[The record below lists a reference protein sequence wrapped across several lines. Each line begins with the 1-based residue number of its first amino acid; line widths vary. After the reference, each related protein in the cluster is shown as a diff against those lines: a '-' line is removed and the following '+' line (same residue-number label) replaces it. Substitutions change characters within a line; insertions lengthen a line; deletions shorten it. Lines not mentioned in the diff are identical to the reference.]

1 VSLRARLLIGL
12 VLLAAA
18 GLGVVAIVT
27 YEEQRGFLLGRVD
40 QQAQTA
46 VAPVSLRLGLHI
58 DAFPGGPHGD
68 AGRPSAFGH
77 HGAGDQGTD
86 RGPGPQPF
94 TIEPLGTY
102 GELLSASGR
111 VLQTAVFHY
120 DQSAPSPPAIPA
132 SYPKTSSS
140 DRDVQPFTVDSRA
153 GSGLRY
159 RVVAISVGGGRE
171 LIVAVPLGEVDQ
183 TLHRLIVV
191 ELLVVAGVI
200 GALVLLG
207 WIVIRIGLRPLER
220 IGRVASEI
228 AHGDL
233 SRRVAPAGPRTEV
246 GRLGMALNDMLAQI
260 EHAFADRQRGEER
273 LREFVADASHEL
285 RTPLASI
292 RGYSELARLGV
303 TSDVDELRRM
313 MARIEAESARM
324 GGLVE
329 DLLLLARLDEL
340 PEVRRIDVDL
350 RQLAEHAVQ
359 DARATAPERA
369 IELAADG
376 DEPAVVL
383 GDPNQLRQVLANLL
397 RNAIVHT
404 TAGTPIDVTLVTD
417 RGQVRIDV
425 RDYGDGLP
433 AGAGDRVFD
442 RFWRSEGGRSRTRGG
457 SGLGL
462 AIVKALVQAHHGE
475 VRAENAAGGG
485 ARFTVTLPLAAED
498 ALAASASSGDSQVAL
513 APSSAA

>member
-1 VSLRARLLIGL
+1 VSLRARLLVGL
-12 VLLAAA
+12 VVLAAA

-27 YEEQRGFLLGRVD
+27 YEEQRAFLFGRVD

-46 VAPVSLRLGLHI
+46 VAPVSLRLGLHTN
-58 DAFPGGPHGD
+58 AFPTGPHGT
-68 AGRPSAFGH
+68 GRPSGFAHQDAGH
-77 HGAGDQGTD
+77 QSTAQ
-86 RGPGPQPF
+86 GPGPQPF

-111 VLQTAVFHY
+111 VLRTAVFHY
-120 DQSAPSPPAIPA
+120 DQSAPSPPVLPS
-132 SYPKTSSS
+132 SYPKTSPS

-153 GSGLRY
+153 GAGLRY
-159 RVVAISVGGGRE
+159 RVVAISVGGGRV

-191 ELLVVAGVI
+191 ELLVAAGVI

-313 MARIEAESARM
+313 MGRIEAESARM

-340 PEVRRIDVDL
+340 PEVRRIDVEL

-369 IELAADG
+369 IELAADA
-376 DEPAVVL
+376 DNDVVVR

-404 TAGTPIDVTLVTD
+404 PAGTPIDVTLVAG
-417 RGQVRIDV
+417 RGHACIEV
-425 RDYGDGLP
+425 RDHGDGLP
-433 AGAGDRVFD
+433 PGAGDRVFD

-462 AIVKALVQAHHGE
+462 AIVKALVHTHHGE
-475 VRAENAAGGG
+475 VRAENSVGGG
-485 ARFTVTLPLAAED
+485 ARFTVTLPLAGD
-498 ALAASASSGDSQVAL
+498 APAASASSGDSQVSL